1 MDYVLRH
8 ATPED
13 AEAVVL
19 MHTLAHEESYGHL
32 LSPHFFA
39 ARRKAIPERVDRR
52 RPYLEGPGP
61 RILALDANNELVGL
75 ADAGT
80 GREDDPPAPLELYSI
95 FVLNRAQGNGLGQ
108 ALLSAALG
116 DSPAYLWVLE
126 ANVRAQSFYRRQGF
140 RLDGA
145 RGVLPSEWEN
155 VPELRMVRD

>member
-8 ATPED
+8 AAPED

-32 LSPHFFA
+32 LSPGFFA
-39 ARRKAIPERVDRR
+39 ARRKAVPERVDRR
-52 RPYLEGPGP
+52 RTYLNGPGP
-61 RILALDANNELVGL
+61 RILALDSNNELVGL
-75 ADAGT
+75 ADAGP
-80 GREDDPPAPLELYSI
+80 GREQDPPVPLELYSI
-95 FVLNRAQGNGLGQ
+95 FVLNRAQGSGLGK

-126 ANVRAQSFYRRQGF
+126 ANARAQSFYRRQGF
-140 RLDGA
+140 RFDGA
-145 RGVLPSEWEN
+145 RGVLPSEWES